1 MDMKEAYMEKKQLL
15 EYINKVFELE
25 AAIYTQNEIIK
36 KIDNELYEL
45 NHVQYREK
53 ESYYSYEEKREVDSS
68 MGFDIVCAMIIGI
81 IASIPMGIPFGF
93 LIYLFTD
100 ANHPFILGDIATFIV
115 MAVVWLPRKISE
127 ENWKKEQ
134 NDKIRY
140 ENMKNRKM
148 VEEANEKVKRHNN
161 GVVNYNENLH
171 KEVIAKNG
179 IYIPYKEKLIEIRDE
194 TKRILEKFYDKS
206 IIYPKYRDIVA
217 VSSFYDYLSSGV
229 CDSLEGHEGC
239 YNKFDLEVRL
249 DTVISKLDD
258 VLDNLDQ
265 IKKNQHTLYLEM
277 VECNERLS
285 GLSQSLRELS
295 TNVTGSVEEIKMQT
309 AKAISTQQQTN
320 AVLEYYGQEISRNVD
335 AIKWLDMSGFIAGDN
350 RW

>member
-1 MDMKEAYMEKKQLL
+1 
-15 EYINKVFELE
+15 
-25 AAIYTQNEIIK
+25 
-36 KIDNELYEL
+36 
-45 NHVQYREK
+45 
-53 ESYYSYEEKREVDSS
+53 
-68 MGFDIVCAMIIGI
+68 
-81 IASIPMGIPFGF
+81 
-93 LIYLFTD
+93 
-100 ANHPFILGDIATFIV
+100 
-115 MAVVWLPRKISE
+115 
-127 ENWKKEQ
+127 
-134 NDKIRY
+134 
-140 ENMKNRKM
+140 MKNRKM

-194 TKRILEKFYDKS
+194 TKRILEKFYDKN